1 MEQPEAEFEAMSHAE
16 LRAYL
21 RRLEINEAQVRRRLR
36 RFEDRYGAT
45 TEAMFANLRLD
56 EIEASVE
63 LSEWA
68 GEREMLLRLEAQRA
82 ALAER
87 LR

>member
-1 MEQPEAEFEAMSHAE
+1 MGQPEAEFEAMSHAE

-21 RRLEINEAQVRRRLR
+21 KRLEMNLAQVRRRLR
-36 RFEDRYGAT
+36 RIEERFGAT
-45 TEAMFANLRLD
+45 TEEMFARLRPE
-56 EIEASVE
+56 EIEANPE

-68 GEREMLLRLEAQRA
+68 GEREMLQRLEVQQRA
-82 ALAER
+82 LAAR